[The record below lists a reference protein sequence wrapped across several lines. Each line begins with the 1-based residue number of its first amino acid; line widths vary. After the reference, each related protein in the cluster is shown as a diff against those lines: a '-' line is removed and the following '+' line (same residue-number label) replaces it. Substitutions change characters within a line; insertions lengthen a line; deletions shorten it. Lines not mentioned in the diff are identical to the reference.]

1 VSRDDSGYS
10 ESIKLYPARQ
20 IIVFTLTATK
30 GSDTTPPAF
39 PNFTELP
46 PNLHVLS
53 YSDSIGAKAQFA
65 ANQTSTPWIFFNDQ
79 ANSLVISPASNFLLA
94 RMCGDAQYNMGVEL
108 NSQVKQTS
116 PGFTQSAVMVFGRG
130 MVSTM
135 RAWGQQLAKLK
146 NANDQTGTN
155 NALLTSLGY
164 WSDDAISFDPNLV
177 FNKGYSNNVKTN
189 LEKWRTAGANFGY
202 LELGSWWYPKAGVVK
217 NDRDRLTV
225 LHDAFGWRGI
235 DGVWS
240 YSSSRE
246 SLPEGLDPLSRHTDL
261 PLIATGGWIAQESPY
276 RQTYKI
282 SGVAP
287 IDSRYWENLSSQ
299 LVSQGI
305 TCYKQSQLSDIY
317 VKSPAIGEIPGVG
330 DSFTDG
336 MANSFA
342 KRGAAL
348 MYDQATPRF
357 FLQAMRYG
365 NIAAI
370 GVSSGALNMDKWSPA
385 LYSTILARS
394 AQTRP
399 WLGPLG
405 DIDQKNLLF
414 DLLSGGPI
422 GVMRSPKRSDAG
434 FADGAMALDGTLL
447 APDDSLLPFDRSIIS
462 DSNQEGHAM
471 AAWTYSGTPARAA
484 YILAFTRPDGDDS
497 FQFSPA
503 DTGLSGLV
511 YLYNYFRGK
520 GYIYKAGETIKSKLG
535 ESDVL
540 YCIAVPIGKNGIA
553 IVGDVSK
560 LVPCA
565 SERISAISQVN
576 DQTYV
581 QVNLFPGEN
590 SVTITG
596 YGAAQPRAIAING
609 DTAALQYDAQTK
621 IFSAQARRAASASVD
636 SNITITLVIDC
647 HTLVPIAPPAQPALV
662 SPAKPLSLSPTTTPA
677 PKPAATTPETTPP
690 TPTAP
695 NQPDDFRDT
704 IPAEKK

>member
-1 VSRDDSGYS
+1 MRTYNFFHTIKQYRACSYLILSIILLASAALILPKSARAQSPNTLSTAAPVSQTATDHPLSLRISAFQNGDYKVECDDFSWAFRGNAPTNWSVCKDGSDSYGEFSQIDGVSRDDSGYS

-434 FADGAMALDGTLL
+434 FADGARSRRFSFAV
-447 APDDSLLPFDRSIIS
+447 RSIDHQRFQS
-462 DSNQEGHAM
+462 RRSRHGCMDLQRHSGASCL
-471 AAWTYSGTPARAA
+471 YSRIYTARRGRFFP
-484 YILAFTRPDGDDS
+484 ILA
-497 FQFSPA
+497 
-503 DTGLSGLV
+503 
-511 YLYNYFRGK
+511 
-520 GYIYKAGETIKSKLG
+520 
-535 ESDVL
+535 
-540 YCIAVPIGKNGIA
+540 C
-553 IVGDVSK
+553 
-560 LVPCA
+560 
-565 SERISAISQVN
+565 
-576 DQTYV
+576 
-581 QVNLFPGEN
+581 
-590 SVTITG
+590 G
-596 YGAAQPRAIAING
+596 YGA
-609 DTAALQYDAQTK
+609 
-621 IFSAQARRAASASVD
+621 
-636 SNITITLVIDC
+636 
-647 HTLVPIAPPAQPALV
+647 
-662 SPAKPLSLSPTTTPA
+662 
-677 PKPAATTPETTPP
+677 
-690 TPTAP
+690 
-695 NQPDDFRDT
+695 
-704 IPAEKK
+704 